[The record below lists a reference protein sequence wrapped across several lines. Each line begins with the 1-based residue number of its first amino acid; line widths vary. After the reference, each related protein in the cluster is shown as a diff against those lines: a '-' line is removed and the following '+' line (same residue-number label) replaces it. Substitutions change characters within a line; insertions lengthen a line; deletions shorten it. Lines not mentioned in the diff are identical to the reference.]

1 MEKRK
6 IQLIAGTTYSI
17 SLPKEWIKKNK
28 LKEKNEIA
36 ISEKNDG
43 TLTLSHSAI
52 KEKNFHEI
60 SLDVDEYPDS
70 IDQILFALYYLGIEN
85 INLFS
90 KRELKKDVKA
100 RIRNT
105 LVHMSGTEIS
115 YEDKQKIAL
124 KVLLDKSK
132 VSLIQILYRIC
143 LIIDSSIENLLGD
156 YDLKEIRINE
166 NEIDR
171 LYHLTTKIISL
182 SLIDSNV
189 LSTSQI
195 KNITLI
201 PSYFLISKKLENIGD
216 NIKSL
221 AVHIDKNKVRFEKEE
236 SLIFIRK
243 EIDRSIKH
251 ILKDFPSM
259 FKKAEKEEIEKIK
272 DKIYKIKDKIS
283 SDYLKETLR
292 YLEDIE
298 EEIINISF
306 YKKLISEN
314 VI

>member
-6 IQLIAGTTYSI
+6 IQLVAGTTYSI

-28 LKEKNEIA
+28 LKEKNEIS
-36 ISEKNDG
+36 ISEKTDG
-43 TLTLSHSAI
+43 SLVLSHSVI
-52 KEKNFHEI
+52 KEKNLHEI
-60 SLDVDEYPDS
+60 SLDVDEYSDS
-70 IDQILFALYYLGIEN
+70 IDQVLFALYYLGIEN

-90 KRELKKDVKA
+90 KRELKKDIKA

-115 YEDKQKIAL
+115 YEDKQKIEI

-143 LIIDSSIENLLGD
+143 LIIDSSIENLLGN
-156 YDLKEIRINE
+156 YDLKEIRANE

-195 KNITLI
+195 KDIILV
-201 PSYFLISKKLENIGD
+201 PCYFLISKKLENIGD

-221 AVHIDKNKVRFEKEE
+221 AVHIDKNKVKFEKEE
-236 SLIFIRK
+236 ILLFIRK
-243 EIDRSIKH
+243 EVDRSIKH
-251 ILKDFPSM
+251 ILKDSFSM
-259 FKKAEKEEIEKIK
+259 FRKSDDDSTEKMR
-272 DKIYKIKDKIS
+272 DKIYRIKDKIS

-298 EEIINISF
+298 EEIINLSF
-306 YKKLISEN
+306 YKKLISEK
-314 VI
+314 VL